1 MQRNA
6 KPASQPSE
14 SRSGQRPTSRR
25 RAAPRLWDI
34 SQRLRPDLPVWPG
47 DVAFDARQSA
57 AIGGDCVVNIHH
69 FAMSTQA
76 GTHAEAPLHFEP
88 RGRAIHELALERF
101 IGRCTVVAVPG
112 PRQYVEPDDVLPHL
126 APDTTRVLLKTLG
139 EFAWDRWPDDTAGI
153 HPTTI
158 EALAE
163 RGVVLIGTDAPSVD
177 PQTSKQLLAHHAISR
192 HGLAILEGL
201 VLARVAAGDYELIA
215 LPLNIQNV
223 EAAPVRAVL
232 RELAE

>member
-1 MQRNA
+1 MQRSA
-6 KPASQPSE
+6 TPTSQRSE
-14 SRSGQRPTSRR
+14 QRSEPRATSRR
-25 RAAPRLWDI
+25 RESPRLWDI
-34 SQRLRPDLPVWPG
+34 SQRLHPGLPVWPG
-47 DVAFDARQSA
+47 DAAFAAHQTA
-57 AIGGDCVVNIHH
+57 AIGGDCVVNINH

-88 RGRAIHELALERF
+88 RGRPIHALDLERF

-112 PRQYVEPDDVLPHL
+112 PKEYVEPNDVLPHL
-126 APDTTRVLLKTLG
+126 APGTTRVLLKTLG
-139 EFAWDRWPDDTAGI
+139 EFEWDRWPDATAGI
-153 HPTTI
+153 HHTTI

-201 VLARVAAGDYELIA
+201 VLARVAPGDYELIA